1 MPVHRLWPNIKQ
13 VIRERNIVM
22 LRQMLEEWT
31 DDNLGELM
39 TNLMTSD
46 RIAVLRSLPLERGA
60 VVFRHLPPS
69 AQERLLN
76 ALSPEE
82 AASLLKGD
90 ETR

>member
-1 MPVHRLWPNIKQ
+1 MSVHRLWPNIKQ

-31 DDNLGELM
+31 HDSLGELM

-46 RIAVLRSLPLERGA
+46 QITVLRSLPLERGA

-69 AQERLLN
+69 AQGHLLN

-82 AASLLKGD
+82 AASLLKDD